1 MGSLKSGL
9 RPPLEIPENCTQY
22 AKKRAA
28 PPKAAR
34 FFFNDIS
41 LFVRYDIFLAENDIT
56 PYRNAS
62 TAYVT
67 PLSFSDAMPLP
78 SVGAVWVW
86 RTVTCAVESVTPRLF
101 WPPAAMPAY
110 CFVQPVVACENGL
123 STAKTITALGLK
135 PNKIVREAAPVPVYV
150 RTSVGV
156 SKRFLRVS
164 FKCRL
169 SF

>member
-1 MGSLKSGL
+1 
-9 RPPLEIPENCTQY
+9 
-22 AKKRAA
+22 
-28 PPKAAR
+28 
-34 FFFNDIS
+34 
-41 LFVRYDIFLAENDIT
+41 
-56 PYRNAS
+56 
-62 TAYVT
+62 
-67 PLSFSDAMPLP
+67 MPLP
-78 SVGAVWVW
+78 SVGAVWVC

-164 FKCRL
+164 FKCQFSFRSLLMRISNSIMTKNDFVLRISDEKLRYFDLCVCEKDFRYCRGVIPVFFRNSFKKFPRL
-169 SF
+169 

>member
-1 MGSLKSGL
+1 
-9 RPPLEIPENCTQY
+9 
-22 AKKRAA
+22 
-28 PPKAAR
+28 
-34 FFFNDIS
+34 
-41 LFVRYDIFLAENDIT
+41 
-56 PYRNAS
+56 
-62 TAYVT
+62 
-67 PLSFSDAMPLP
+67 MPLP
-78 SVGAVWVW
+78 SVGAVWVC

>member
-1 MGSLKSGL
+1 
-9 RPPLEIPENCTQY
+9 
-22 AKKRAA
+22 
-28 PPKAAR
+28 
-34 FFFNDIS
+34 
-41 LFVRYDIFLAENDIT
+41 
-56 PYRNAS
+56 
-62 TAYVT
+62 
-67 PLSFSDAMPLP
+67 MPLP
-78 SVGAVWVW
+78 SVGAVWVCS
-86 RTVTCAVESVTPRLF
+86 TVTCAVESVTPRLF

-110 CFVQPVVACENGL
+110 CFVQPVIACENGL